1 MKLLKKGL
9 MLFLFAVV
17 APIAALAGPVNI
29 NTADAETISN
39 ELQGVG
45 MSKAQAIVEYRKS
58 HGPFKSHDDLTLV
71 KGIGAR
77 TVEINRENILFEAVA
92 QTGN

>member
-17 APIAALAGPVNI
+17 APVAALAGPVNI

-45 MSKAQAIVEYRKS
+45 MSKAQAIVS
-58 HGPFKSHDDLTLV
+58 T
-71 KGIGAR
+71 AR
-77 TVEINRENILFEAVA
+77 TTVRSSLMMISRWSRV
-92 QTGN
+92 